1 MTCTYDVSIYRPGT
15 RILPNTIHAAWKK
28 ILTRVLAYSVV
39 GAVDVC
45 RQFITALNQTKIFF
59 ADKTPNI

>member
-1 MTCTYDVSIYRPGT
+1 MYPYIDQELGFYQTQFMQLG
-15 RILPNTIHAAWKK
+15 KK